1 MEEMNNKSAGEI
13 RFGDLFDVLKRCW
26 WLMLVVAIV
35 VGAASYA
42 FMRVTHKDEYT
53 ATATIWA
60 IGSNANTSDNVG
72 KTSAADVQIAM
83 YLIKDYKELIL
94 TPNVMKDALINA
106 DSDMSVSALRA
117 NTSITN
123 NEDSHVMH
131 VSVTASDP
139 EEARD
144 IVNSL
149 SDEFCR
155 RINDK
160 NDEER
165 PLVSVWDRAT
175 APASI
180 SNPISLFLVAVFALL
195 GAVIVFIVFV
205 VIRLMDDRINT
216 TEDVER
222 YLGLNLLG
230 VIPNRDDARRRSLRR
245 KTYYTSYSKGQHAE

>member
-1 MEEMNNKSAGEI
+1 MEEMSNKNTGEI
-13 RFGDLFDVLKRCW
+13 RFGDLFEVFKRCW
-26 WLMLVVAIV
+26 WLMLAVAIV
-35 VGAASYA
+35 VGAASYV
-42 FMRVTHKDEYT
+42 FMRATHKDEYT

-60 IGSNANTSDNVG
+60 IGSNANTSDNLG

-83 YLIKDYKELIL
+83 YLINDYKELIL
-94 TPNVMKDALINA
+94 TPNVMKDALMNA
-106 DSDMSVSALRA
+106 DSDMSVSALKA
-117 NTSITN
+117 NTSISN
-123 NEDSHVMH
+123 SEDSHVMH

-144 IVNSL
+144 VVNAL

-155 RINDK
+155 RVNDK

-175 APASI
+175 APGAI
-180 SNPISLFLVAVFALL
+180 SNPISLLLVAIFALL
-195 GAVIVFIVFV
+195 GAVVVFIIFV

-230 VIPNRDDARRRSLRR
+230 VIPNRDDARRRSMRKRR
-245 KTYYTSYSKGQHAE
+245 YYDYSKNQHAE